1 MANDSKVKSKLREK
15 FRDVTLDRLRS
26 LNHGIL
32 ELEKGNREDA
42 LINQIMREIHT
53 LKGESRMMGFS
64 EINLISHKIEDLLK
78 ALQTRE
84 FQFVSGETDLL
95 FESLDSIAQLVQKK
109 SEDEMPVDV
118 HNLTGKLISFT
129 EGKSAG
135 EPSAPSPPRTEEPEG
150 TKGTAFLFTGE
161 EESIRVGIDKLD
173 RLSETSGDLF
183 INQIR
188 YHNFPIV
195 LRDIRDQFRE
205 FLDARKGKAIAD
217 ELQQFL
223 KMLND
228 ILKDFQDETMKMD
241 HTVSVLQEQV
251 REVRLLPISTLFD
264 LFPRTVRD
272 LAKEFAKEINLNIQG
287 GSIELDK
294 MILDRMKDPMIHLI
308 RNSIDHGIEPSEER
322 VKLGKSAAGT
332 ILLNSRSEG
341 DRIAIEVIDD
351 GRGIDP
357 QQIIQSAVK
366 KRLLKQEEADSLSD
380 RDALSLIFHPGFSTK
395 EIITDL
401 SGRGVGLDVVKE
413 NIEAMEG
420 SVEVQSETGK
430 GTKFVLRLP
439 PSLNITKVLLLSLN
453 GSLFAIPSS
462 VVVEVIKISLSDIH
476 TVEGQKVIHFRGW
489 TVPVF
494 NLREVLNL
502 DTASGE
508 TIQGKLP
515 AMIVELAQE
524 RIAFLADRIISERE
538 IAVKPLGEF
547 LGGVNNLAGAT
558 ILEKGE
564 LAFLLHVPDL
574 FESSRFRQ
582 RPTIEI
588 KRPGEE
594 TTGAKAHILIVE
606 DSLITREMEKSI
618 LLSYGYEVDES
629 EDGLQA
635 LDRLR
640 EKHYDLIITDIE
652 MPNMDGFELTRRIRS
667 DENLCP
673 IPIIIVSTRS
683 SSEDRRQGV
692 EAGADAYMV
701 KSEFQHEKLIEI
713 IKRLIR

>member
-1 MANDSKVKSKLREK
+1 MTNESKVKTKLREK
-15 FRDVTLDRLRS
+15 FRDVTLDRLRA

-32 ELEKGNREDA
+32 ELEKGVREET
-42 LINQIMREIHT
+42 LVNQIMREIHT

-64 EINLISHKIEDLLK
+64 DINLISHKVEDLLK
-78 ALQTRE
+78 SLQSRDFL
-84 FQFVSGETDLL
+84 FQSGESDLL
-95 FESLDSIAQLVQKK
+95 FESLDSIGQLVQKK
-109 SEDEMPVDV
+109 SDDETPVNV
-118 HNLTGKLISFT
+118 SALTNKLDSYS
-129 EGKSAG
+129 KG
-135 EPSAPSPPRTEEPEG
+135 EELEHPAKPSIGPEEPEAVRS
-150 TKGTAFLFTGE
+150 TPFLFSGE

-173 RLSETSGDLF
+173 RLSETAGDLF

-195 LRDIRDQFRE
+195 LRDIRNQLRDF
-205 FLDARKGKAIAD
+205 FDARKGSQIVED
-217 ELQQFL
+217 LQPFL
-223 KMLND
+223 KKLND

-241 HTVSVLQEQV
+241 HTVSVLQDQI
-251 REVRLLPISTLFD
+251 REVRLLPVSTLFD

-272 LAKEFAKEINLNIQG
+272 LAKEFSKEINFQVQG

-308 RNSIDHGIEPSEER
+308 RNSIDHGIEPPEER
-322 VKLGKSAAGT
+322 IRAGKPPAGK
-332 ILLNSRSEG
+332 ILLTSRSEG
-341 DRIAIEVIDD
+341 DRIAIEVMDD
-351 GRGIDP
+351 GRGINP
-357 QQIIQSAVK
+357 QEILQSAIR
-366 KRLLKQEEADSLSD
+366 KRLVKQSEADALSE
-380 RDALSLIFHPGFSTK
+380 RDIFSLIFHPGFSTK

-420 SVEVQSETGK
+420 SVEVQSEVGK
-430 GTKFVLRLP
+430 GTRFTLRLP
-439 PSLNITKVLLLSLN
+439 PSLNITKVLLLSLD

-462 VVVEVIKISLSDIH
+462 VVVEVIKVSLSETH
-476 TVEGQKVIHFRGW
+476 TVEGQRVIHFRGW

-494 NLREVLNL
+494 ELADTLNL
-502 DTASGE
+502 KTRPGLSQQD
-508 TIQGKLP
+508 KVP

-524 RIAFLADRIISERE
+524 RIAFVADRIISERE
-538 IAVKPLGEF
+538 IAVKPLGDF
-547 LGGVNNLAGAT
+547 LGGVHNLAGAT

-574 FESSRFRQ
+574 FESSKSRQ
-582 RPTIEI
+582 LPVAGVEKI
-588 KRPGEE
+588 GDEE
-594 TTGAKAHILIVE
+594 AAAQSTILIVE

-618 LLSYGYEVDES
+618 LLSYGYAVGEA

-635 LDRLR
+635 LELLR
-640 EKHYDLIITDIE
+640 EKSYDLVITDIE
-652 MPNMDGFELTRRIRS
+652 MPNMDGFELTRKIR
-667 DENLCP
+667 ENERFHSV
-673 IPIIIVSTRS
+673 PIIIVSTRS

-692 EAGADAYMV
+692 EAGADAYVV

>member
-1 MANDSKVKSKLREK
+1 MTNESKVKTKLREK
-15 FRDVTLDRLRS
+15 FRDVTLDRLRV

-32 ELEKGNREDA
+32 ELEKGIREET

-64 EINLISHKIEDLLK
+64 NINLISHKVEDLLK
-78 ALQTRE
+78 SLQSRDFR
-84 FQFVSGETDLL
+84 FQSGESDLL
-95 FESLDSIAQLVQKK
+95 FESLDSIGQLVQEKTDDETPVNVSALTNKLDSYSKGEELEHPVRK
-109 SEDEMPVDV
+109 SS
-118 HNLTGKLISFT
+118 LG
-129 EGKSAG
+129 
-135 EPSAPSPPRTEEPEG
+135 PEG
-150 TKGTAFLFTGE
+150 PEPVRSTPFLFSGE

-173 RLSETSGDLF
+173 RLSETAGDLF

-195 LRDIRDQFRE
+195 LRDIRNQLRE
-205 FLDARKGKAIAD
+205 FFDIRKGSQIVED
-217 ELQQFL
+217 LQPFL
-223 KMLND
+223 KKLND

-241 HTVSVLQEQV
+241 HTVSVLQDQI
-251 REVRLLPISTLFD
+251 REVRLLPVSTLFD

-272 LAKEFAKEINLNIQG
+272 LAKEFSKEINFQMQG

-308 RNSIDHGIEPSEER
+308 RNSIDHGIEPPEER
-322 VKLGKSAAGT
+322 VRAGKPPAGK
-332 ILLNSRSEG
+332 ILLTSRSEG

-351 GRGIDP
+351 GRGINP
-357 QQIIQSAVK
+357 QEILQSAAR
-366 KRLLKQEEADSLSD
+366 KRLVKQSEADALSE
-380 RDALSLIFHPGFSTK
+380 RDILSLIFHPGFSTK

-420 SVEVQSETGK
+420 SVEVQSELGK
-430 GTKFVLRLP
+430 GTRFTLRLP

-462 VVVEVIKISLSDIH
+462 VVVEVIKISLSETH
-476 TVEGQKVIHFRGW
+476 SVEGQRVIHFRGW
-489 TVPVF
+489 TVPIF
-494 NLREVLNL
+494 ELADTLNL
-502 DTASGE
+502 KTRSGFS
-508 TIQGKLP
+508 QQDKVP

-524 RIAFLADRIISERE
+524 RIAFVADRIISERE

-547 LGGVNNLAGAT
+547 LGGVHNLAGAT

-574 FESSRFRQ
+574 FESSKSRQ
-582 RPTIEI
+582 LPAAGAEI
-588 KRPGEE
+588 IGDEE
-594 TTGAKAHILIVE
+594 SITQSTILIVE

-618 LLSYGYEVDES
+618 LLSYGYIVDEA
-629 EDGLQA
+629 EDGIQA
-635 LDRLR
+635 LELLR
-640 EKHYDLIITDIE
+640 KNSYDLVITDIE
-652 MPNMDGFELTRRIRS
+652 MPNMDGFQLTRKIRANEKFQS
-667 DENLCP
+667 V
-673 IPIIIVSTRS
+673 PIIIVSTRS

-692 EAGADAYMV
+692 EAGADAYVV

-713 IKRLIR
+713 IQRLIR